1 MGDYLHRTTKVY
13 RQSVSPNELSEPL
26 ANYIEDPDLSAVAGV
41 PSMYWII
48 TGDVITE
55 MSQGEKDTL
64 DAFLLSV
71 ARDAE
76 IQAEIDKLEMT
87 MRQLVKL
94 IVSELNI
101 LRQQFN
107 TTTAEVQQATGTNFA
122 DRTFNQV
129 KTQLR
134 NDLGT

>member
-13 RQSVSPNELSEPL
+13 RQSISPNELPEPL
-26 ANYIEDPDLSAVAGV
+26 ANYIEDPDLSAVVGV
-41 PSMYWII
+41 PSIYWIVI
-48 TGDVITE
+48 GDVITE
-55 MSQGEKDTL
+55 MSQGEKDAL
-64 DAFLLSV
+64 DAFLLSA

-76 IQAEIDKLEMT
+76 IQAEIDALEST

-107 TTTAEVQQATGTNFA
+107 TTTAEVPQLTNTNFA
-122 DRTFNQV
+122 DRTLDQV

>member
-13 RQSVSPNELSEPL
+13 RQSISPNELLEPL
-26 ANYIEDPDLSAVAGV
+26 ANYIQDPDMSAVAGV
-41 PSMYWII
+41 PSIYWII

-55 MSQGEKDTL
+55 MTQGEKDTV
-64 DAFLLSV
+64 DAVFLST

-76 IQAEIDKLEMT
+76 IQAEIDALEAT

-94 IVSELNI
+94 IVSEINI
-101 LRQQFN
+101 IRAVCKPPLP
-107 TTTAEVQQATGTNFA
+107 
-122 DRTFNQV
+122 DRTFDQV

>member
-13 RQSVSPNELSEPL
+13 RQSISPNELPEPL
-26 ANYIEDPDLSAVAGV
+26 ANYIEDPDLSAVVGV
-41 PSMYWII
+41 SSMYWII

-55 MSQGEKDTL
+55 MSQGEKDAL
-64 DAFLLSV
+64 DAFLLSA

-76 IQAEIDKLEMT
+76 IQAEIDALEST

-94 IVSELNI
+94 MVSELNI
-101 LRQQFN
+101 LR
-107 TTTAEVQQATGTNFA
+107 AEHGLP
-122 DRTFNQV
+122 DRTFEQV